1 MKLYKAKEVHALT
14 EVGRW
19 ELIHW
24 VNKGFITPAENPP
37 GRGKTRYYDF
47 TNLVQIMVCRELA
60 RLKMESYMVSYAM
73 KTLEGKLNDLETT
86 ITERPLMA
94 IVKEPERKYSYTMRW
109 YSREDVGTL
118 FNFYNPLAIVIDLR
132 SLVGQLGGLPKE

>member
-1 MKLYKAKEVHALT
+1 
-14 EVGRW
+14 
-19 ELIHW
+19 
-24 VNKGFITPAENPP
+24 
-37 GRGKTRYYDF
+37 
-47 TNLVQIMVCRELA
+47 
-60 RLKMESYMVSYAM
+60 
-73 KTLEGKLNDLETT
+73 
-86 ITERPLMA
+86 MA